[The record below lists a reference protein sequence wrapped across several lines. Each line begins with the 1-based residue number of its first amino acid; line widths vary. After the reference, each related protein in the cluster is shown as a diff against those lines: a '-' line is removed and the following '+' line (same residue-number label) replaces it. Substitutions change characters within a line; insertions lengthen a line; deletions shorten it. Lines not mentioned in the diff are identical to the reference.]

1 MKYINTLT
9 FAYELSVV
17 DDKMNGYKNNEFNL
31 LKEIDNKWLEFI
43 YSNNVPLS
51 IGYNHFTAKN
61 YLYVCLS
68 FLSMTEEQI
77 KELESIVTAI
87 VKPLDL
93 KALFPKIEKELLFV
107 GSDTVKF
114 VDKVELGKTLP
125 VRFLFSSPEDIK
137 VYERFSK
144 SQIMRKHIDFV
155 CTTNGLGKP
164 KSETT
169 YEKLPIHDIEV
180 NTTTLLLHSKIVPLF
195 RIFKV
200 ANEYLMKHNPDQIEF
215 ELGKLMLLDLTFG
228 EFLIN
233 AFASINEKTDLEKV
247 TNKVLK
253 KANQTI
259 KKNKVPEDYYALLE
273 KDVEELFGV
282 VQFGQIE

>member
-9 FAYELSVV
+9 FAYELSEI
-17 DDKMNGYKNNEFNL
+17 DKTMNGYKNNEFNL

-61 YLYVCLS
+61 YLYVCMS
-68 FLSMTEEQI
+68 FINMTEEQI

-93 KALFPKIEKELLFV
+93 KTLFPKIEKELSFV
-107 GSDTVKF
+107 ESDTVKF
-114 VDKVELGKTLP
+114 VDKVELGKFLP

-144 SQIMRKHIDFV
+144 SLLMRKHIDFV

-169 YEKLPIHDIEV
+169 YEKLPIHDIEI

-200 ANEYLMKHNPDQIEF
+200 ANEYLMKHNTDQIEF
-215 ELGKLMLLDLTFG
+215 ELGKLMLLDLSFG
-228 EFLIN
+228 EYLIST
-233 AFASINEKTDLEKV
+233 FTSINDKTDLEKI
-247 TNKVLK
+247 TQKVLK

-282 VQFGQIE
+282 VQASI

>member
-61 YLYVCLS
+61 YLYVCMS

-93 KALFPKIEKELLFV
+93 KTLFPKIEKELSFV
-107 GSDTVKF
+107 ESDTVKF
-114 VDKVELGKTLP
+114 VDKVELGKFLP
-125 VRFLFSSPEDIK
+125 VRFLFTSPEDIK

-144 SQIMRKHIDFV
+144 SKIMRKHIDFV
-155 CTTNGLGKP
+155 CTTNSLGKP

>member
-17 DDKMNGYKNNEFNL
+17 DDKMNGYKNSEFNL

-43 YSNNVPLS
+43 YSNNIPLS

-61 YLYVCLS
+61 YLYVCMS
-68 FLSMTEEQI
+68 FIKLEEEQI

-93 KALFPKIEKELLFV
+93 KTLFPKIEKELSFV
-107 GSDTVKF
+107 ESDVVKF
-114 VDKVELGKTLP
+114 VDKVELGNFLP

-144 SQIMRKHIDFV
+144 SKIMRKHIDFV
-155 CTTNGLGKP
+155 CATNGLGKP

-169 YEKLPIHDIEV
+169 YEKLPIHDIEI

-195 RIFKV
+195 RVFKV
-200 ANEYLMKHNPDQIEF
+200 ANEYLMKNNPDQIEF
-215 ELGKLMLLDLTFG
+215 ELGKLMLLDLTFA
-228 EFLIN
+228 EYLISM
-233 AFASINEKTDLEKV
+233 FSTVTEKTNIEKV
-247 TNKVLK
+247 TQKVLK

-259 KKNKVPEDYYALLE
+259 KKNKVPEDYYTLLE
-273 KDVEELFGV
+273 EDVKELFGV
-282 VQFGQIE
+282 VEASI

>member
-43 YSNNVPLS
+43 YSNNIPLS

-68 FLSMTEEQI
+68 FLSMTEEKI
-77 KELESIVTAI
+77 KELEAIVTAI

-93 KALFPKIEKELLFV
+93 KTLFPKIEKELLFV
-107 GSDTVKF
+107 ESDTVKF
-114 VDKVELGKTLP
+114 VDKVELGRFLP

-137 VYERFSK
+137 VYDRFSK
-144 SQIMRKHIDFV
+144 SKIMRKHIDFV
-155 CTTNGLGKP
+155 CTTNSLGKP
-164 KSETT
+164 KAETT
-169 YEKLPIHDIEV
+169 YEKLPIHDIET

-195 RIFKV
+195 RVFKV
-200 ANEYLMKHNPDQIEF
+200 ANEYLMKHNPDQVEF
-215 ELGKLMLLDLTFG
+215 ELGKLMLLDLSFG

-233 AFASINEKTDLEKV
+233 AFSSINEKTDLEKV
-247 TNKVLK
+247 TQKVLK

-259 KKNKVPEDYYALLE
+259 KKNKIPENYYTLLE
-273 KDVEELFGV
+273 EDVEELFGV
-282 VQFGQIE
+282 MQASV